1 MARKAERKPS
11 RVEGIIDD
19 VIGKNPHSRGLVT
32 AFKPLF
38 LVRERLVDEL
48 NLKPADRSRIDGE
61 KLRQGIPC
69 VEQTPFFFKDDPW
82 QQIGCA
88 VASAIREGFPTL
100 GEDAA
105 TLERKLKA
113 GDIRLFDAF
122 ADYPGSIGPA
132 FDRWAAQADIKPQ
145 AIGLV
150 LSAVARIILQARSK
164 GIGGHIEQ
172 MGWDRGT
179 CPICGDH
186 PTISVIREKITQRWL
201 HCSRCGHDW
210 RFTRMLCPGCGKE
223 SPSGIDYFYVDDW
236 RQEIA
241 FTCDACKRY
250 LITLN
255 HISDLGD
262 TDRDVSAMGLV
273 HLDLIMQEKGFAP
286 MTRCEWNVF

>member
-48 NLKPADRSRIDGE
+48 KLKPADRSQIDGE

-69 VEQTPFFFKDDPW
+69 IEQTPFFSKDDPW
-82 QQIGCA
+82 EQIGCA
-88 VASAIREGFPTL
+88 VTSAIGEGFPAL
-100 GEDAA
+100 AEDAA
-105 TLERKLKA
+105 KLGKKLEK

-122 ADYPGSIGPA
+122 ADYPGNIEAA
-132 FDRWAAQADIKPQ
+132 FDRWAAEADVKPQ
-145 AIGLV
+145 AIGLM
-150 LSAVARIILQARSK
+150 LSAVARIILQVRSS
-164 GIGGHIEQ
+164 GIGDHIGK

-179 CPICGDH
+179 CPICGAH

-201 HCSRCGHDW
+201 HCSRCGHEW
-210 RFTRMLCPGCGKE
+210 RFTRMFCPGCGKE
-223 SPSGIDYFYVDDW
+223 SPSGIDYFYVDDKK
-236 RQEIA
+236 QETA

-255 HISDLGD
+255 HVSDLGD
-262 TDRDVSAMGLV
+262 ADRDVSAMGLV
-273 HLDLIMQEKGFAP
+273 HLDLLMQEKGFSP
-286 MTRCEWNVF
+286 MIRCEWNTF